1 MPADRPALRRHQP
14 AVAHDAA
21 AASSLRFIRETMA
34 RTGTFTAV
42 PGWGGVAMGATAL
55 VAAAVAH
62 RQPTVS
68 GWLTVWTAEALV
80 GATIAAWATASKA
93 RRGGAPLLSGQGR
106 KFLLGILP
114 ALLVGVALTL
124 AVYAYAV
131 NPAAAGP
138 GEAGRAAAASGYA
151 ASAAPLAGL
160 PPAASVRLLPGL
172 WLLLYGAGVVSA
184 GMFSVRLVPLLGT
197 LFMLTGALALLA
209 PAAWGDAFMAA
220 GFGGLHVVFG
230 VLIARRHGG

>member
-1 MPADRPALRRHQP
+1 MPQPDRPALRRREP
-14 AVAHDAA
+14 ATAPDAA

-55 VAAAVAH
+55 VAAAVAA

-80 GATIAAWATASKA
+80 GLLIGVWTTWAKA
-93 RRGGAPLLSGQGR
+93 RRAAAPLLSGQGR
-106 KFLLGILP
+106 KFLLGLLP

-124 AVYAYAV
+124 AVYAYEV
-131 NPAAAGP
+131 GP
-138 GEAGRAAAASGYA
+138 TGEVFARGGALDAMASR
-151 ASAAPLAGL
+151 
-160 PPAASVRLLPGL
+160 RLLPGL
-172 WLLLYGAGVVSA
+172 WLLLYGAGVTSA
-184 GMFSVRLVPLLGT
+184 GAFSVRLVPLMGT
-197 LFMLTGALALLA
+197 LFMLAGALALLA

-230 VLIARRHGG
+230 ALIARRHGG

>member
-1 MPADRPALRRHQP
+1 MSADRPALRRHDP
-14 AVAHDAA
+14 AVRPDDA

-55 VAAAVAH
+55 VAAALAACQSTVAD
-62 RQPTVS
+62 
-68 GWLTVWTAEALV
+68 WLTVWTAEALV
-80 GATIAAWATASKA
+80 GLVIGAWTTAAKA

-106 KFLLGILP
+106 KFLLGLLP

-124 AVYAYAV
+124 AVYGYET
-131 NPAAAGP
+131 G
-138 GEAGRAAAASGYA
+138 ASGEYYA
-151 ASAAPLAGL
+151 RQSPLATV
-160 PPAASVRLLPGL
+160 SRHLLPGL
-172 WLLLYGAGVVSA
+172 WLLLYGAGVAAA
-184 GMFSVRLVPLLGT
+184 GTFSVRPIPLMGS
-197 LFMLTGALALLA
+197 LFMLLGALALLA

>member
-1 MPADRPALRRHQP
+1 MPADRPALRRHEP
-14 AVAHDAA
+14 AVAPDAA

-42 PGWGGVAMGATAL
+42 PGWGGVAMGLTAF
-55 VAAAVAH
+55 AAAVVAH
-62 RQPTVS
+62 RQATVAS
-68 GWLTVWTAEALV
+68 WLTVWTAEALV
-80 GATIAAWATASKA
+80 GLTVGAWATASKA

-124 AVYAYAV
+124 AVYAYQASPAGDAYARTGVAEAV
-131 NPAAAGP
+131 
-138 GEAGRAAAASGYA
+138 AS
-151 ASAAPLAGL
+151 
-160 PPAASVRLLPGL
+160 RRILPGL
-172 WLLLYGAGVVSA
+172 WLMLYGAGVVSA
-184 GMFSVRLVPLLGT
+184 GMFSVRLVPLMGT
-197 LFMLTGALALLA
+197 LFMLAGALALLA

>member
-1 MPADRPALRRHQP
+1 MPSDRPTLRRHQP
-14 AVAHDAA
+14 AVAPDDA
-21 AASSLRFIRETMA
+21 AASSLRFIRETMT

-55 VAAAVAH
+55 LAAAVAH
-62 RQPTVS
+62 RQPTVTE
-68 GWLTVWTAEALV
+68 WLGVWTAEALV
-80 GATIAAWATASKA
+80 GVTIGAWATVTKA

-124 AVYAYAV
+124 AVYGVQASPAGDYAARATV
-131 NPAAAGP
+131 PAATV
-138 GEAGRAAAASGYA
+138 S
-151 ASAAPLAGL
+151 L
-160 PPAASVRLLPGL
+160 RLLPGL
-172 WLLLYGAGVVSA
+172 WLLLYGAGVASA
-184 GMFSVRLVPLLGT
+184 GMFSVRLVPLMGS

-209 PAAWGDAFMAA
+209 PAGWGDAFMAA

>member
-1 MPADRPALRRHQP
+1 MPSDRPALRRHEL
-14 AVAHDAA
+14 AVPPDAA

-55 VAAAVAH
+55 VAAGLAS

-68 GWLTVWTAEALV
+68 DWLTVWTAEALV
-80 GATIAAWATASKA
+80 GLVIGAWTTAAKA

-106 KFLLGILP
+106 KFLLGLLP

-124 AVYAYAV
+124 AVYGYEV
-131 NPAAAGP
+131 G
-138 GEAGRAAAASGYA
+138 ASGEYFA
-151 ASAAPLAGL
+151 RQTALATAS
-160 PPAASVRLLPGL
+160 RQLLPGL
-172 WLLLYGAGVVSA
+172 WLLLYGAGVASA
-184 GMFSVRLVPLLGT
+184 GMFSIRPVPLMGS
-197 LFMLTGALALLA
+197 LFMLLGALALLA

-220 GFGGLHVVFG
+220 GFGVLHVAFG
-230 VLIARRHGG
+230 LLIALRHGG

>member
-1 MPADRPALRRHQP
+1 MSADRPALRRRQP
-14 AVAHDAA
+14 AVAPDDA

-42 PGWGGVAMGATAL
+42 PGWGGVAMGATAIA
-55 VAAAVAH
+55 AAAVAH

-80 GATIAAWATASKA
+80 GLTLGAWTTAAKA

-124 AVYAYAV
+124 AVYAYQV
-131 NPAAAGP
+131 TPGGEVAARTG
-138 GEAGRAAAASGYA
+138 A
-151 ASAAPLAGL
+151 ASAT
-160 PPAASVRLLPGL
+160 ASLRLLPGL

-184 GMFSVRLVPLLGT
+184 GMFSVRLVPLMGT

-220 GFGGLHVVFG
+220 GFGGLHLVFG

>member
-1 MPADRPALRRHQP
+1 MPSDRPALRRHEP

-42 PGWGGVAMGATAL
+42 PGWGGVAMGATAV
-55 VAAAVAH
+55 VAAVVAS

-68 GWLTVWTAEALV
+68 DWLTVWTAEALV
-80 GATIAAWATASKA
+80 GLVIGAWTTTAKA

-106 KFLLGILP
+106 KFLLGLLP

-124 AVYAYAV
+124 AVYAYEVGPTGEYFARGGAADAV
-131 NPAAAGP
+131 
-138 GEAGRAAAASGYA
+138 ASY
-151 ASAAPLAGL
+151 
-160 PPAASVRLLPGL
+160 RLLPGL
-172 WLLLYGAGVVSA
+172 WLLLYGAGVASA
-184 GMFSVRLVPLLGT
+184 GMFSVRLIPLMGT
-197 LFMLTGALALLA
+197 LFMLMGALALLA

-230 VLIARRHGG
+230 VLIARSHGG